1 MWEASPP
8 TGLRK
13 GFVCPSQPGPMNT
26 SSSSLPLSSR
36 IVRHRFP
43 SAFSVNFTVVPP
55 EPTVL
60 PSPSAVAP
68 ALPVPEV
75 DRLPV
80 PPEFRIAV
88 ETSALVAGDAV
99 DVPAA
104 VELPDPE
111 GAEVC
116 GAADGVD
123 EPVGFAGWP
132 VDWVTEV
139 EPAVVGE
146 VVPLV
151 GVVTD
156 DVGAGAGATVV
167 VVAATA

>member
-13 GFVCPSQPGPMNT
+13 GLVFPSQPGPMNT

-60 PSPSAVAP
+60 PSSSVAP
-68 ALPVPEV
+68 APPVPKVDEV
-75 DRLPV
+75 PV

-116 GAADGVD
+116 GDAVGVD
-123 EPVGFAGWP
+123 EPVGFDGWP

-139 EPAVVGE
+139 EPGVVGE

-156 DVGAGAGATVV
+156 PVGAGAGATVV